1 MQISYSDYDIISG
14 GFKKKLCY
22 ITTAVCESRNLPDD
36 CYELTT
42 LRTYR
47 DDYLMR
53 TEEGQ
58 KLVEEYYDI
67 APVLVMCIDMQNNSK
82 EIYENIYKKYLLPCL
97 ADIENDQMEACRENY
112 VSMVHEL
119 ERKYLYS

>member
-1 MQISYSDYDIISG
+1 MNRDRIESTENNSG
-14 GFKKKLCY
+14 R
-22 ITTAVCESRNLPDD
+22 I
-36 CYELTT
+36 
-42 LRTYR
+42 
-47 DDYLMR
+47 
-53 TEEGQ
+53 Q
-58 KLVEEYYDI
+58 
-67 APVLVMCIDMQNNSK
+67 QNNSK